1 MNVRFL
7 TRRPRPRARLGLALA
22 AGLSLAVVG
31 SAPATAYG
39 VIAPPRSHKD
49 VLTVA
54 YDDGNGGVSHYTL
67 RCHPAGGSHRRATD
81 ACRRLDTLGGLVGPT
96 PRGQMCSMLYGGPQ
110 TAHVTGVW
118 RGIPV
123 DQTYDRVDGC
133 QTNRWQ
139 RMVPVLPDTPFGTT
153 PVGPPK
159 AAPKAAPETAPQA
172 AAPKAATPVTV
183 RTPVR

>member
-1 MNVRFL
+1 MK
-7 TRRPRPRARLGLALA
+7 TRPRPRLALALA
-22 AGLSLAVVG
+22 AGFSLAVVASA
-31 SAPATAYG
+31 SAPATAFG
-39 VIAPPRSHKD
+39 ASAPPQSHKD

-67 RCHPAGGSHRRATD
+67 RCHPTGGSHRRATD
-81 ACRRLDTLGGLVGPT
+81 ACRRLDALGGLVGPT

-110 TAHVTGVW
+110 TAHITGVW

-133 QTNRWQ
+133 QTSRWQ

-153 PVGPPK
+153 PVGR
-159 AAPKAAPETAPQA
+159 ARGTA
-172 AAPKAATPVTV
+172 AAPVTV